1 MLIQYLNRNTGFDL
15 NQSLDHSQVIKQ
27 ISGGDASQ
35 VEAHGN
41 DIFAEFHFGS
51 VIGWLAL
58 RKLDPSSRNATFWG
72 AREC

>member
-1 MLIQYLNRNTGFDL
+1 VPHLPQARHRKRI
-15 NQSLDHSQVIKQ
+15 IKQ

-58 RKLDPSSRNATFWG
+58 RKLDPNSRNATFWE
-72 AREC
+72 AIEC